1 MRLGSGA
8 AGVPVL
14 AAPEGEEADGVGAG
28 AGRTVEVLLTPLF
41 KRATLDREPGD
52 RILPVGEGPVVPS
65 G

>member
-1 MRLGSGA
+1 MRLDSGA
-8 AGVPVL
+8 AGVPMW
-14 AAPEGEEADGVGAG
+14 AAKEDEEADGVGAG

-52 RILPVGEGPVVPS
+52 KILPGGEGPVVPS